1 MIKNKTQRLVI
12 AALCLALGILLP
24 QVFHVIPVANTG
36 NVFLPMHIPVIL
48 CGYFVGAGYGA
59 LVGAICPL
67 LSFLFTG
74 MPNAARLPFM
84 IVELMAYGVA
94 AGVFYH
100 ILAKLNKTLR
110 IYLTLIITMICGRV
124 AYFMGLVVAVY
135 ILGMKELS
143 VMAVISAIVLGL
155 PGIVI
160 QIVLIPVIIFSIDKL
175 LNEKQVL

>member
-1 MIKNKTQRLVI
+1 MIKNKTQRLVV

-24 QVFHVIPVANTG
+24 QIFHVIPVANTG

-84 IVELMAYGVA
+84 IVELMAYGAA
-94 AGVFYH
+94 AG
-100 ILAKLNKTLR
+100 LAYQLLTKMNKTLR

-160 QIVLIPVIIFSIDKL
+160 QIIIIPVIIFSIDKL
-175 LNEKQVL
+175 LNGKQVI

>member
-1 MIKNKTQRLVI
+1 MIKNKTQRLVV

-24 QVFHVIPVANTG
+24 QIFHVIPVANTG

-84 IVELMAYGVA
+84 IVELMAYGAA
-94 AGVFYH
+94 AG
-100 ILAKLNKTLR
+100 LAYQLLTKMNKTLR
-110 IYLTLIITMICGRV
+110 IYLTIIITMICGRG

-160 QIVLIPVIIFSIDKL
+160 QIIIIPVIIFSIDKL
-175 LNEKQVL
+175 LNGKQVI

>member
-1 MIKNKTQRLVI
+1 MIKNKTQRLVV

-24 QVFHVIPVANTG
+24 QVFHLVPVANSG

-59 LVGAICPL
+59 LIGAICPL

-94 AGVFYH
+94 AGLAYH
-100 ILAKLNKTLR
+100 LLAKLNKTLR
-110 IYLTLIITMICGRV
+110 IYLTLIITMICGRI
-124 AYFMGLVVAVY
+124 AYFAGLVVAVY
-135 ILGMKELS
+135 ILGMKDLS
-143 VMAVISAIVLGL
+143 VMAVISAIVLGV

-160 QIVLIPVIIFSIDKL
+160 QIILIPVIIFSIDKL
-175 LNEKQVL
+175 LNNKHVL

>member
-1 MIKNKTQRLVI
+1 MIKNKTQRLVV
-12 AALCLALGILLP
+12 AALCLALGLLLP

-84 IVELMAYGVA
+84 IVELMAYGA
-94 AGVFYH
+94 ASG
-100 ILAKLNKTLR
+100 LAYQLLTKMNKTLR

-143 VMAVISAIVLGL
+143 VMAVISAFVLGL

-160 QIVLIPVIIFSIDKL
+160 QIIIIPVIIFSIDKL
-175 LNEKQVL
+175 LNGKQVI

>member
-1 MIKNKTQRLVI
+1 MIENKTQRLVV
-12 AALCLALGILLP
+12 AGLCLALGILLP

-59 LVGAICPL
+59 LIGAICPL

-84 IVELMAYGVA
+84 IVELMAYGIA
-94 AGVFYH
+94 AGLVYQL
-100 ILAKLNKTLR
+100 LAKLNKTLR
-110 IYLTLIITMICGRV
+110 IYLTLIITMICGRI
-124 AYFMGLVVAVY
+124 AYFAGLVVAVY

-143 VMAVISAIVLGL
+143 VMAVISAVVLGL

-160 QIVLIPVIIFSIDKL
+160 QIIIIPVIIFSIDKL
-175 LNEKQVL
+175 LNGKQVI

>member
-160 QIVLIPVIIFSIDKL
+160 QIVLIPVIFFSIDKL

>member
-1 MIKNKTQRLVI
+1 MIKNKTKRLVV

-84 IVELMAYGVA
+84 IVELMAYGAA
-94 AGVFYH
+94 AGVFYY

-124 AYFMGLVVAVY
+124 AYFVGLVVAVY

-160 QIVLIPVIIFSIDKL
+160 QIVLIPVIIFAIDKL
-175 LNEKQVL
+175 LNSKQVI